1 MYMCVL
7 LVCICVYIWQGC
19 RRMDPPPNTSCPA
32 LLSNHRANEATQT
45 EAKDSGGNAT
55 ETETDC
61 EYE

>member
-1 MYMCVL
+1 
-7 LVCICVYIWQGC
+7 
-19 RRMDPPPNTSCPA
+19 MDPPPNTSCPA